1 MCGECNCYD
10 VDPSG
15 DWGDIHGDTCECD
28 ERNCHATYD
37 RYTDDF
43 CSGQHAFENTH
54 TQFDILLI
62 WTTDFMESL
71 KAAFEFHCKFRRLC
85 RLNKQDMC

>member
-1 MCGECNCYD
+1 METPASAMRGT
-10 VDPSG
+10 VTPPM
-15 DWGDIHGDTCECD
+15 IDT
-28 ERNCHATYD
+28 RMTSAQV
-37 RYTDDF
+37 
-43 CSGQHAFENTH
+43 SMLLKTH